1 MTFLLKSSA
10 INIKQVQTT
19 TNKPYKYG
27 AYLACIIIV
36 YLLYKS
42 LFDGGSNE
50 FLTSSTHVLDK
61 DADIAKP
68 RDPTCSY
75 WDCFN
80 VYRCGSQQR
89 MLVYVY
95 PNVRDFVDQNGNK
108 ADKFT
113 KEFYVILQT
122 IIKSRYYTTNPNEA
136 CIFIPSID
144 TLSQANINVE
154 LVSKALAALP

>member
-10 INIKQVQTT
+10 INPKQVQIS
-19 TNKPYKYG
+19 TNKPFWKYG
-27 AYLACIIIV
+27 AYLACIITV
-36 YLLYKS
+36 YLLYKG
-42 LFDGGSNE
+42 LFENGSNE
-50 FLTSSTHVLDK
+50 FLTSSKHILDK
-61 DADIAKP
+61 DSDIAKP
-68 RDPTCSY
+68 RDPSCSY

-80 VYRCGSQQR
+80 VYRCGQQR

-95 PNVRDFVDQNGNK
+95 PNARDFVDENGNK

-122 IIKSRYYTTNPNEA
+122 IIKSRYYTSNPNEA
-136 CIFIPSID
+136 CIFVPSID